1 MISMNRLELW
11 SDAHSTNM
19 IGIHIVWCTKFR
31 RPVMKEGVDVIVKQS
46 IAQTCAD
53 NDWKMIDMEVMPDHI
68 HIFIQIRPS
77 DTPSNVVK
85 ILKSTSAIAVF
96 YSFPKLKGQKF
107 WGSGLWSRG
116 TYYGSVGQISQ
127 DTIIKYIDGQKTK

>member
-1 MISMNRLELW
+1 MVRLELW
-11 SDAHSTNM
+11 SDAHSTNI

-31 RPVMKEGVDVIVKQS
+31 HPVMKDGVDVIVKQS

-53 NDWKMIDMEVMPDHI
+53 NDWKVIDMEVMPDHI
-68 HIFIQIRPS
+68 HIFIQIHPS

-96 YSFPKLKGQKF
+96 YSFPNLKGQKF